1 MRSNHQPSNE
11 NHNENW
17 RSLDAN
23 EITEE
28 LVSWH
33 RNGNI
38 ILLPSVD
45 AARHSSRFSGVHL
58 AQSFARSTLGAKR
71 MSPVLIFGKILRR
84 VYLLKNILALATEH
98 AQ

>member
-1 MRSNHQPSNE
+1 MWSNHQPSNE
-11 NHNENW
+11 NHDENW

-33 RNGNI
+33 WNGNI

-45 AARHSSRFSGVHL
+45 TARHSSRFSRVHL
-58 AQSFARSTLGAKR
+58 AQSFARSVYCRDLDFPSVDIGMSYVIACANSNYKR
-71 MSPVLIFGKILRR
+71 H
-84 VYLLKNILALATEH
+84 N
-98 AQ
+98 